1 VFLICRWRAG
11 TPRLRGAGTMAPA
24 PRLIRTW
31 SDDVKAS
38 KVRGRMPAQY
48 NDKLRLPQTLKSE
61 WKTSKERECVLQMY
75 VLGATECSMWKG

>member
-1 VFLICRWRAG
+1 
-11 TPRLRGAGTMAPA
+11 MAPA

-75 VLGATECSMWKG
+75 VLGATECSM